1 MTKQFTPDELA
12 DRWYD
17 RREIV
22 NLAGKF
28 VTSILLKQEDSIFDR
43 FWSQGD
49 DACLSFND
57 GSYQGSAAVREYFAV
72 TAENTDSPVSF
83 TRCATS
89 SRIFSR
95 LWASKAKADS
105 SSPASAPS

>member
-43 FWSQGD
+43 F
-49 DACLSFND
+49 
-57 GSYQGSAAVREYFAV
+57 
-72 TAENTDSPVSF
+72 
-83 TRCATS
+83 
-89 SRIFSR
+89 
-95 LWASKAKADS
+95 
-105 SSPASAPS
+105 